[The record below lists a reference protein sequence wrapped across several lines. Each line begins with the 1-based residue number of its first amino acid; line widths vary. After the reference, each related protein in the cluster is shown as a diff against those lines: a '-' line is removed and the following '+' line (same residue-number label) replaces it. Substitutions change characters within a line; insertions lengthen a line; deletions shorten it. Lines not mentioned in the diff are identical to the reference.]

1 GSDIDE
7 PMLERWVDDGDM
19 PALIHVE
26 SPSGVVLEVGEPIEG
41 NTAWRSQNTASGAV
55 VEMHVPS
62 SELFWRGAQ
71 VVILVVLASLVAFG
85 VAAMVASWQARR
97 LAAPLV
103 FLAASAEQV
112 G

>member
-1 GSDIDE
+1 MPMAIFGALMVNESTMNNLALRTQSLSRAVEARLAIGSDIDE

-62 SELFWRGAQ
+62 SELFWRGA
-71 VVILVVLASLVAFG
+71 
-85 VAAMVASWQARR
+85 
-97 LAAPLV
+97 
-103 FLAASAEQV
+103 
-112 G
+112 